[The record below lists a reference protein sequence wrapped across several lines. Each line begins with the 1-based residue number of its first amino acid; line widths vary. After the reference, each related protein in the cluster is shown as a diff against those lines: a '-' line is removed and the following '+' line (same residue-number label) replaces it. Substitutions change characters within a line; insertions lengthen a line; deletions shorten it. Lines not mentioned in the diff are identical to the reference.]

1 MSMSD
6 DFWIA
11 LGLQLVALI
20 IWGSRLEIRVV
31 ALEKLSMAH
40 AKHMHEMDNNGTRG
54 MLVMVERQRAMEI
67 AMERVEQRISDLQ
80 RSSDERLD
88 GLREFLQ
95 QLKISVDAR

>member
-1 MSMSD
+1 MPMSD
-6 DFWIA
+6 EFWVA

-20 IWGSRLEIRVV
+20 IWGARLEIRVV
-31 ALEKLSMAH
+31 QLERATTAH

-67 AMERVEQRISDLQ
+67 AIERLEQHLSDMK

-95 QLKISVDAR
+95 QLKLSVERH

>member
-1 MSMSD
+1 MPMSD
-6 DFWIA
+6 EFWVA

-20 IWGSRLEIRVV
+20 IWGARLEIRVV
-31 ALEKLSMAH
+31 QLERSTTAH

-67 AMERVEQRISDLQ
+67 AIERLEQHLSDMK

-95 QLKISVDAR
+95 QLKLSVERH